1 MIIRLAWSSHRRP
14 VVMADYAVIGHTG
27 IIKTRQGDHWV
38 KVSGEW
44 WRAKSD
50 QALSEGDRVKITAMS
65 DLVVTV
71 ERVNQSNTEP
81 QGD

>member
-1 MIIRLAWSSHRRP
+1 M
-14 VVMADYAVIGHTG
+14 IGHIG
-27 IIKTRQGDHWV
+27 IIKIRQNDYWV

-71 ERVNQSNTEP
+71 ERINQSNTEL